1 MSISRGPVTETVA
14 NIFQVNNSKAM
25 EKIIRDEKL
34 HQKKGEERLKKQDPA
49 LLCGGC
55 AVQWALHHASVSH

>member
-34 HQKKGEERLKKQDPA
+34 HQKKEEERLKKQDDKPHGKI
-49 LLCGGC
+49 LTK
-55 AVQWALHHASVSH
+55 